1 MKLDQNIFNELVKIV
16 GEKNVS
22 NDPVITQVYAFNWGN
37 DTINL
42 RRGNPGKNNRPNMF
56 VNAPLAV
63 VLPKTT
69 EEVQKLVKLIDEVGL
84 KFKAQST
91 GLGCHNCASS
101 DDVIIFDLRR
111 MNKIRKIDAKNM
123 YAVIE
128 PYVTGATLQ
137 AELIKLDL
145 NCHMPGAGPMV
156 SPLAS
161 STSMCGP
168 GFTSES
174 TGFSGRNVLGTEW
187 VLPTG
192 EILRVGSLGLET
204 KPDWY
209 SGDGPGFSLRGV
221 MRGPSGAKSGIGIF
235 TAVAIK
241 LYPYPCDT
249 KWNVSGV
256 SPNYKFEIPDYM
268 EFHILSYRTWDAVE
282 KALYLLS
289 QEEIGFSM
297 YSTSRFALAALFSR
311 TKAELM
317 TNAARFGALKKPIVL
332 LICARTKRELDYKKK
347 VLEKILEETKGKD
360 LTAKGKIVPRSQSYV
375 EALRSM
381 LGFHGFLATGTFQSA
396 FGGIDSIGLSFKMV
410 ELNIPLKKEY
420 IEKKLLPNDEGES
433 IWITSYEHGHYAHCE
448 MPTMYNLS
456 APESRN
462 AMLDYFKETD
472 ALSLKEHL
480 NIPFFIEGDEQHDLW
495 GPYVC
500 NYNIW
505 MRKIKESFDP
515 NNTADSGFYISTTK
529 ELEKKRK
536 MGVNRV

>member
-1 MKLDQNIFNELVKIV
+1 MKLDQNIYNEIVKIV

-22 NDPVITQVYAFNWGN
+22 NDPVITQGYAFNWGN

-42 RRGNPGKNNRPNMF
+42 RRGNEPSMF
-56 VNAPLAV
+56 VFPPAAV
-63 VLPKTT
+63 VLPQTT
-69 EEVQKLVKLIDEVGL
+69 DEVQKAIKLINEVGL

-111 MNKIRKIDAKNM
+111 MDKIRKIDPKNM

-137 AELIKLDL
+137 AELLNIDL

-192 EILRVGSLGLET
+192 EVLRVGSLGLET
-204 KPDWY
+204 EPDWY
-209 SGDGPGFSLRGV
+209 CGDGPGFSLRGV
-221 MRGPSGAKSGIGIF
+221 MRGPSGAKSGIGVF

-249 KWNVSGV
+249 KWNVTGV
-256 SPNYKFEIPDYM
+256 SPNYEFEIPDYM
-268 EFHILSYRTWDAVE
+268 EYHVLSYRNWDAVE
-282 KALYLLS
+282 NALYLLS
-289 QEEIGFSM
+289 QEGIGFSM
-297 YSTSRFALAALFSR
+297 YFTARFAIAALFSR
-311 TKAELM
+311 NRADLMNNITK
-317 TNAARFGALKKPIVL
+317 FGSLKKPIVL
-332 LICARTKRELDYKKK
+332 LICARTKRELEYKRK
-347 VLEKILEETKGKD
+347 VLIKILEETKGKD
-360 LTAKGKIVPRSQSYV
+360 LTAKGKIIPRSQSYV

-381 LGFHGFLATGTFQSA
+381 LGYHGFLATGSFQST
-396 FGGIDSIGLSFKMV
+396 FGGIDSIALSFQMV
-410 ELNIPLKKEY
+410 KLSIPLKKEY

-433 IWITSYEHGHYAHCE
+433 IWITSYEHGHYSHCE
-448 MPTMYNLS
+448 MPTMYNLHI
-456 APESRN
+456 PESKN
-462 AMLDYFKETD
+462 AMLDYFKDTD
-472 ALSLKEHL
+472 EMSLKQHL
-480 NIPFFIEGDEQHDLW
+480 NLPFFIEGDGQHDLW
-495 GPYVC
+495 GPFVC
-500 NYNIW
+500 NYNVW
-505 MRKIKESFDP
+505 LRKIKETFDP
-515 NNTADSGFYISTTK
+515 NNIADSGFYISTTR
-529 ELEKKRK
+529 ELENKNIKKK
-536 MGVNRV
+536 

>member
-1 MKLDQNIFNELVKIV
+1 MKIPLDQAVYNKIIKIV
-16 GEKNVS
+16 GEKNIS
-22 NDPVITQVYAFNWGN
+22 DDPVITQGYAFNWGN

-42 RRGNPGKNNRPNMF
+42 RRGNESSMF
-56 VNAPLAV
+56 VSPPLAV
-63 VLPKTT
+63 ILPESA
-69 EEVQKLVKLIDEVGL
+69 EEIQRIVKLLNEVGI

-91 GLGCHNCASS
+91 GLGCHNCVSS
-101 DDVIIFDLRR
+101 ENVIIFDLRR

-137 AELIKLDL
+137 AELIKFSL

-192 EILRVGSLGLET
+192 ELLRVGSLGLET
-204 KPDWY
+204 GSDWY
-209 SGDGPGFSLRGV
+209 CGDGPGFSLRGV

-249 KWNVSGV
+249 KWNVTGV
-256 SPNYKFEIPDYM
+256 SPNYEFEIPDFM
-268 EFHILSYRTWDAVE
+268 EYHILSYRNWDAVE

-297 YSTSRFALAALFSR
+297 YSTSRFAVAAIFSR
-311 TKAELM
+311 DKADLM
-317 TNAARFGALKKPIVL
+317 SKVSQYLILKKPIVL
-332 LICARTKRELDYKKK
+332 LICARTKRELRYKQK
-347 VLEKILEETKGKD
+347 VLAKILEETKGKD
-360 LTAKGKIVPRSQSYV
+360 LTAMGKILPRSQCYV

-381 LGFHGFLATGTFQSA
+381 LGYHGFLSTGTFQST
-396 FGGIDSIGLSFKMV
+396 FGGIDSIGLSFNMV
-410 ELNIPLKKEY
+410 KLNKPLKKKY
-420 IEKKLLPNDEGES
+420 IAKNVLPDDEGES

-448 MPTMYNLS
+448 MPTMYNLHV
-456 APESRN
+456 PESRN

-472 ALSLKEHL
+472 ELSLKEHL
-480 NIPFFIEGDEQHDLW
+480 NFPFFIEGDEQHDLW
-495 GPYVC
+495 GPYAC
-500 NYNIW
+500 NYNVW
-505 MRKIKESFDP
+505 LRKIKEAFDP

-529 ELEKKRK
+529 ELNLRKKNK
-536 MGVNRV
+536 

>member
-1 MKLDQNIFNELVKIV
+1 MTLDQNVYNEIVKIV

-22 NDPVITQVYAFNWGN
+22 NNPVITQGYAFNWGN

-42 RRGNPGKNNRPNMF
+42 RRGNTPSMF
-56 VNAPLAV
+56 AFAPLAV
-63 VLPKTT
+63 VLPEST
-69 EEVQKLVKLIDEVGL
+69 EEVQLVVKLINEVGL

-91 GLGCHNCASS
+91 GLGPHNCASS

-137 AELIKLDL
+137 AELIKIDL
-145 NCHMPGAGPMV
+145 NTHMPGAGPMV

-192 EILRVGSLGLET
+192 ELLRVGSLGLET
-204 KPDWY
+204 KPDSWY
-209 SGDGPGFSLRGV
+209 CGDGPGFSLRGV
-221 MRGPSGAKSGIGIF
+221 MRGPSGAKSGIGVF

-241 LYPYPCDT
+241 LYPYPCGT
-249 KWNVSGV
+249 KWNVKGV
-256 SPNYKFEIPDYM
+256 SPNYEFEIPDYM
-268 EFHILSYRTWDAVE
+268 EYHILSYPTWDAVE
-282 KALYLLS
+282 NAFYLLS

-297 YSTSRFALAALFSR
+297 YSTARLALAAIFSR
-311 TKAELM
+311 DQADLM
-317 TNAARFGALKKPIVL
+317 SNVSKYGRLRKPIVL
-332 LICARTKRELDYKKK
+332 LICARTKRELEYKKK
-347 VLEKILEETKGKD
+347 VLVKILEETNGKD
-360 LTAKGKIVPRSQSYV
+360 FTAKGKIVPRSQCYV

-381 LGFHGFLATGTFQSA
+381 LGYHGFIATGTFQST
-396 FGGIDSIGLSFKMV
+396 FGGIDSIGLSFQMV
-410 ELNIPLKKEY
+410 KLNIPLKKGY
-420 IEKKLLPNDEGES
+420 IKKKVLPDDEGES

-448 MPTMYNLS
+448 MPTMYNLQV
-456 APESRN
+456 PKSRD
-462 AMLDYFKETD
+462 AMLDYFKDTD
-472 ALSLKEHL
+472 ELSLKEHL
-480 NIPFFIEGDEQHDLW
+480 NLPFFIEGDEQHDRW

-500 NYNIW
+500 NYHVW
-505 MRKIKESFDP
+505 MRRIKEAFDP

-529 ELEKKRK
+529 ECEKK
-536 MGVNRV
+536 V